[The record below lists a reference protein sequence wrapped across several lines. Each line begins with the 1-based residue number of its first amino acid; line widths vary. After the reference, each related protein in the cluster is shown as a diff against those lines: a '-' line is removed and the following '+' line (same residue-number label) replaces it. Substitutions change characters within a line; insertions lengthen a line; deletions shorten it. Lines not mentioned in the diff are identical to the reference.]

1 MLYEESRARQ
11 LTLLASAETIRVRAE
26 WEHMKRLDKLQRSV
40 RWVRGRLGTRPATA
54 S

>member
-26 WEHMKRLDKLQRSV
+26 WDQIQKLDRLQRSV
-40 RWVRGRLGTRPATA
+40 RLVRARLGMTPATA
-54 S
+54 A